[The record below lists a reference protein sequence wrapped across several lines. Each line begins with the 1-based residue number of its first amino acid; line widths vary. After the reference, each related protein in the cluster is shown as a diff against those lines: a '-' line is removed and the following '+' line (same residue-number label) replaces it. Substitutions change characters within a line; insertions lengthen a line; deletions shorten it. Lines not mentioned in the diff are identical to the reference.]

1 MARAN
6 FGGGASDFLFSQTAG
21 NLVRLGSGTLTL
33 WDSESGGTRYTDLV
47 VGGSSASEITVGSDG
62 QIPTFQGPDEVYEM
76 WADAGGGRVQLVATG
91 DRVESAAALAQ
102 EARDGAGTARDAAAA
117 SADEAEIFAGL
128 AGSLSGIW
136 TVDPANPN
144 ILVVTPN
151 GQVSIDPGNP
161 NILNVVV

>member
-1 MARAN
+1 MARAD

-33 WDSESGGTRYTDLV
+33 WDSEVGGTRYTDLV
-47 VGGSSASEITVGSDG
+47 VGGSAASEVTVGSDG

-102 EARDGAGTARDAAAA
+102 EARDDAGTARDAAAA
-117 SADEAEIFAGL
+117 SADEAENYASI

-136 TVDPANPN
+136 TVDPTDPDVL
-144 ILVVTPN
+144 IVTPN
-151 GQVSIDPGNP
+151 GQVSVDPDDP
-161 NILNVVV
+161 DVLNVVV